1 VGAGNQEKETTMT
14 HLHSSRTAAT
24 SYQPLD
30 NSAEHDT
37 FLLEDEFDDHL
48 DRQLF
53 EIREALADYRN
64 C

>member
-1 VGAGNQEKETTMT
+1 MT

-53 EIREALADYRN
+53 EIRESLADYRN